1 MEAARAFGSSI
12 VASAP
17 FVRTGTRHPLRWNT
31 QRLPRRFGPPA
42 ASQSELKYNMKSDE
56 VGFPRIVSSRK
67 TRLSNWVT
75 LVERHVVVSP
85 GEQGAIYHSLD
96 TMDSVSVLALTTD
109 NRVSLV
115 RQFRPAVSRFTME
128 FPGGMRESDETLET
142 CAIREVA
149 KEVGLAISSVQ
160 PLVTMNLEAG
170 RLGNRMWTFFARD
183 AVPIPGW
190 RPSQASSPCWSTSS
204 ICLDPVRDGSFDNGP
219 HLAMLGVATIEGFLP
234 GPPP

>member
-1 MEAARAFGSSI
+1 
-12 VASAP
+12 
-17 FVRTGTRHPLRWNT
+17 
-31 QRLPRRFGPPA
+31 
-42 ASQSELKYNMKSDE
+42 MKSDE

-115 RQFRPAVSRFTME
+115 RQFRPAVRRYTME
-128 FPGGMRESDETLET
+128 FPGGMREGDEALEN

-149 KEVGLAISSVQ
+149 EEVGLAISSVQ

-190 RPSQASSPCWSTSS
+190 RPESGVEPMLVDVEHLFGS
-204 ICLDPVRDGSFDNGP
+204 VRDGSFDNGP
-219 HLAMLGVATIEGFLP
+219 HLAMLGVATIKGFLP
-234 GPPP
+234 GLPP